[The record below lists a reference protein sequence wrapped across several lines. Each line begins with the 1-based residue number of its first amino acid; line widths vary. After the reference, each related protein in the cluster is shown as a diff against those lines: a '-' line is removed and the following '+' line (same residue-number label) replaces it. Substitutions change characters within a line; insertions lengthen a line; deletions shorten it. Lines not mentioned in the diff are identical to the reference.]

1 MNVRSLVLSFLALMP
16 NLPNHFLR
24 TTNRLPGGIC
34 SSILNSVTAIVL
46 TAPPILRR
54 VTELSA
60 QAFRTVIQPTPDKF
74 LWSCRDL
81 SFRFPLYGCFFLY
94 LFDTES
100 PLILIKFQFIANKLA
115 AIIVQHDGGGICGT
129 LLLGEQSC

>member
-1 MNVRSLVLSFLALMP
+1 MNFSGLVLSFLALMP

-24 TTNRLPGGIC
+24 AMNRLPGGIC
-34 SSILNSVTAIVL
+34 GSILNSVAAVVL
-46 TAPPILRR
+46 TALPILRR
-54 VTELSA
+54 VTELPT

-81 SFRFPLYGCFFLY
+81 SFRSPLYGGFFLY

-115 AIIVQHDGGGICGT
+115 AIIVQHDGGGICGP
-129 LLLGEQSC
+129 LLLGKQSC